1 MEHEE
6 NFNNNEFLDLLPEV
20 VFEIDS
26 DLKIK
31 FLNKACAQV
40 LGYAK
45 SDILNHKLPIDD
57 FIAPSDLHRLKKSIS
72 QNFNG
77 THISGNSYTI
87 YDKKGKEITFEI
99 YNTPIKQNGK
109 IETLRCIAIDIT
121 EKEKKHQ
128 ELSNQEKHFRQIFQN
143 FPLPYQSLNNQGI
156 LIDVNPAWEAL
167 MGYSRNEII
176 GKNFEML
183 LTQPNKSRFKKAF
196 TIFKEKGIV
205 SNVSFELL
213 KKDGSTIYVN
223 YNGKIEYS
231 DQKEFI
237 RSHCVFNDI
246 TLQKKAEDTLI
257 KSEERL
263 RELNATKDK
272 FFSIIA
278 HDLKNPFND
287 LMGFTQLLALNIN
300 KYDKTKIEQFTQII
314 HQSSKLAYNLLE
326 NLLDWSRS
334 QTGTLKFRPERIC
347 ISQLIDENIEL
358 LESTARN
365 KNIEIYSEVNGET
378 YAYADKNMVRTI
390 IRNLISNAIKY
401 TNQGGHIRIQSS
413 CSKSCK
419 ISVTDSGIGISAD
432 NINKIFKIDESF
444 STIGTEREK
453 GTGLG
458 LILCKEFVEK
468 NGGKLRVKSEHGKGS
483 TFTFTLPLPETNY
496 KTRDI

>member
-1 MEHEE
+1 MEKEE
-6 NFNNNEFLDLLPEV
+6 DLNNSEFLDLLPEL

-26 DLKIK
+26 DLKVK
-31 FLNKACAQV
+31 FLNKACAQAI
-40 LGYAK
+40 GYAK
-45 SDILNHKLPIDD
+45 SDIINHKLPIDE
-57 FIAPSDLHRLKKSIS
+57 FVIPSDLERLKKSLTR
-72 QNFNG
+72 NFSG
-77 THISGNSYTI
+77 THISGNCYSI
-87 YDKKGKEITFEI
+87 YDKNRKEITYEI

-143 FPLPYQSLNNQGI
+143 FPLPYQSLNNDGI
-156 LIDVNPAWEAL
+156 IIDVNPAWEEL
-167 MGYSRNEII
+167 MGYTRNDII
-176 GKNFEML
+176 GKNFEVL
-183 LTQPNKSRFKKAF
+183 LTKPNKSRFTKAF
-196 TIFKEKGIV
+196 NIFKKKGIV

-213 KKDGSTIYVN
+213 KKDGSILHVN
-223 YNGKIEYS
+223 YNGRIEYS

-246 TLQKKAEDTLI
+246 TLQKKAENTLI

-287 LMGFTQLLALNIN
+287 LMGFTQLLALNID

-334 QTGTLKFRPERIC
+334 QTGTLKFRPEKIC
-347 ISQLIDENIEL
+347 ISHLIDENIEL

-378 YAYADKNMVRTI
+378 YAFADKNMVRTI

-401 TNQGGHIRIQSS
+401 TNQGGYIRIQSS
-413 CSKSCK
+413 SSKNCE
-419 ISVTDSGIGISAD
+419 ISVTDSGIGISVD
-432 NINKIFKIDESF
+432 NIDKIFKIDESF
-444 STIGTEREK
+444 STFGTEREK

-468 NGGKLRVKSEHGKGS
+468 NGGKLRVKSEAGKGS
-483 TFTFTLPLPETNY
+483 TFTFTLPLPESGF
-496 KTRDI
+496 